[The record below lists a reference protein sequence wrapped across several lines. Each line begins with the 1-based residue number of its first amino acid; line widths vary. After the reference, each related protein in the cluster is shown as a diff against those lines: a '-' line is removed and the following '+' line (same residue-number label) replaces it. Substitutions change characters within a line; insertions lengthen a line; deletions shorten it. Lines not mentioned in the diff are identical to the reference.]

1 MDNSKHTMMP
11 IIWQRALIAYGLAL
25 GVSLF
30 SNSVMWGH
38 IDNLQHPYA
47 FYLKCGLIGIIDFAN
62 FWLATWVVFGRS
74 SRLRAYG
81 FWFGL
86 LLMVV
91 MLIHTGALM
100 KLESSKGENI
110 TMLKTVGD
118 ESAKIVES
126 ATKGIMTGAGES
138 AIKANDEEQY
148 KTSRA
153 IRQDGIQSAANIG
166 SEALKNLGDTAS
178 KLKPTTFL
186 PQAYLDGAM
195 YWALMVLAGILLA
208 FGVKVSEEEGEGLIP
223 DNLEQMVTG
232 NSSSSFHSDSNSTA
246 NAQAPLGARTDRDS
260 TNPVQSTAQSST
272 SRQSTN
278 PPVYRSVVTPAP
290 ATPTLRWRGGRVV
303 NDNSGNGTGRNS
315 TSH

>member
-38 IDNLQHPYA
+38 IDNLHHPYA

-74 SRLRAYG
+74 PRLRAYG

-100 KLESSKGENI
+100 KLEGSKSENI
-110 TMLKTVGD
+110 AMIKTVGD

-126 ATKGIMTGAGES
+126 AAKGAMTGAGEA

-166 SEALKNLGDTAS
+166 SEALKNLGDTAT

-232 NSSSSFHSDSNSTA
+232 
-246 NAQAPLGARTDRDS
+246 RDS

-272 SRQSTN
+272 PSQSTT

-290 ATPTLRWRGGRVV
+290 STPTLRWRGGRVV
-303 NDNSGNGTGRNS
+303 NDNSGNGTGMNS
-315 TSH
+315 SNGNQSSH